1 MNAPL
6 EIRTDL
12 RQAVFA
18 LSDALDLV
26 GVDDYHHGKRVGLMA
41 VECGRALGL
50 ESAGLNFLLDA
61 GLLHDCG
68 VSSTEIHHHLVEELD
83 WSGAQ
88 AHCERGHALLSGFA
102 PLAPL
107 APLILY
113 HHTHWDKLS
122 TLELD
127 DRTKLFSNLI
137 FLADR
142 VDTLAAP
149 HYGQQSLLFYRGQ
162 IRDTIARHS
171 GTFFAP
177 RLMEAFLH
185 ASENEAFWLYLE
197 PPHIHTYLS
206 EMSQHRQ
213 QQLIDFPQ
221 LRQLAEIFSRIVDA
235 KSTFTV
241 EHSHGVSN
249 LARLLGELAGLP
261 EASRQKL
268 EIAGLLHDLGKLRV
282 PDEILEKPAKL
293 TPEERAT
300 MERHSFETYQ
310 ILRRIPGLE
319 EIARWAAY
327 HHEAPDGEGYPF
339 HRKGS
344 ELPPEA
350 RIISVADVFQALAQN
365 RPYRAA
371 LLPAEVIDRLR
382 KLSAEGHL
390 DAAVVELAGRNLDAC
405 WRAATGH
412 PL

>member
-1 MNAPL
+1 MTAPL
-6 EIRTDL
+6 EIQTDL

-41 VECGRALGL
+41 VECGRDL
-50 ESAGLNFLLDA
+50 ELASGDLDLLLDA

-68 VSSTEIHHHLVEELD
+68 VSSTEVHHHLVAEMD
-83 WSGAQ
+83 WDGAQ
-88 AHCERGHALLSGFA
+88 AHCDRGHALLEGFSPLA
-102 PLAPL
+102 HLAPL
-107 APLILY
+107 VLY
-113 HHTHWDKLS
+113 HHTHCDRLS
-122 TLELD
+122 GLD
-127 DRTKLFSNLI
+127 LDERTKLYSNLI
-137 FLADR
+137 FLTDR

-149 HYGQQSLLFYRGQ
+149 HYGQQSLLFYRGE
-162 IRDTIARHS
+162 IRDTIARYGGS
-171 GTFFAP
+171 FFAP
-177 RLMEAFLH
+177 QLVEAFLH

-197 PPHIHTYLS
+197 PPHIHTYLG
-206 EMSQHRQ
+206 EMAQRRQ
-213 QQLIDFPQ
+213 YQQIGYPQ
-221 LRQLAEIFSRIVDA
+221 LRQLAEMFSRIVDA
-235 KSTFTV
+235 KSAFTV
-241 EHSHGVSN
+241 EHSHGVSS

-261 EASRQKL
+261 ETSRQKL

-282 PDEILEKPAKL
+282 PDEILEKPGKL
-293 TPEERAT
+293 TQEERAA

-344 ELPPEA
+344 ELPREA

-371 LLPAEVIDRLR
+371 LPPAEILGHLR
-382 KLSAEGHL
+382 ELSAGGHL
-390 DAAVVELAGRNLDAC
+390 DASVVKLVERNLEAC
-405 WRAATGH
+405 WHAATGH
-412 PL
+412 PE

>member
-1 MNAPL
+1 MNASL

-26 GVDDYHHGKRVGLMA
+26 GVDDHHHGKRVGLMA
-41 VECGRALGL
+41 VECGRILGL
-50 ESAGLNFLLDA
+50 ETNDLNLLLDA

-68 VSSTEIHHHLVEELD
+68 VSSTEVHHHLVEEMD
-83 WSGAQ
+83 WPGAQ
-88 AHCERGHALLSGFA
+88 AHCERGNALLSAFA

-107 APLILY
+107 APLVLY
-113 HHTHWDKLS
+113 HHTHWDQLPA
-122 TLELD
+122 LELD
-127 DRTKLFSNLI
+127 ERTQLFSNLI

-149 HYGQQSLLFYRGQ
+149 HYGQQSLLFYRGR
-162 IRDTIARHS
+162 IRDTIARYG

-177 RLMEAFLH
+177 RLLEAFLH
-185 ASENEAFWLYLE
+185 ASDNEAFWLYLE
-197 PPHIHTYLS
+197 PPHIHARLG
-206 EMSQHRQ
+206 EMAQYRQ
-213 QQLIDFPQ
+213 PQLIGYPQ

-235 KSTFTV
+235 KSAFTV
-241 EHSHGVSN
+241 EHSHGVAN

-261 EASRQKL
+261 EASQQKL

-293 TPEERAT
+293 TLEERAA

-344 ELPPEA
+344 ELPLEA

-371 LLPAEVIDRLR
+371 LPPAEVLDHLR
-382 KLSAEGHL
+382 QLAAAGHL
-390 DAAVVELAGRNLDAC
+390 DAEVVELAERHLDTC
-405 WRAATGH
+405 WRAATGGT
-412 PL
+412 L